1 MGVPK
6 RVQHKIIG
14 RFQLSSD
21 LLVMVVERCD
31 QIRLTCSAADDPGGL
46 RIPVMSISRSELMS
60 IRTERSDAGHSQCE
74 TVIDIRQRF
83 SPFSAPGGGNAL
95 PPSAYVFGR

>member
-1 MGVPK
+1 MNPPDK
-6 RVQHKIIG
+6 A
-14 RFQLSSD
+14 
-21 LLVMVVERCD
+21 LVLCVDEKS
-31 QIRLTCSAADDPGGL
+31 QIQALV